1 MRNPIIR
8 AIFLSWLIAGG
19 LVSGAVRA
27 ETEILS
33 LNPASLRGMTL
44 ESIPPWPDDMVLS
57 GTNEHR
63 QKILHEG
70 EFVIALYEAM
80 PATIDVAIPYTY
92 DEYVLVLE
100 GSVVLTSTEGVRQE
114 YQTGDQFL
122 VPKGWTGTWEMPS
135 RFRELIIVETEQWEA
150 SDSLLAALFANPSKA
165 DPNAPAVLPLLANTL
180 QQAELDNLPPW
191 PEGVVL
197 TGTNAHGQKVLHE
210 GQLVSVLYGAEAA
223 LLEVGAPF
231 PYDEYVFVVEGQV
244 ILTSKGGSPKTFG
257 VGDSFLVPKGWMG
270 TWDMPVKYREKI
282 IVETKAWNIDEG

>member
-1 MRNPIIR
+1 MCYSIIR
-8 AIFLSWLIAGG
+8 AVCLGWLIGGG
-19 LVSGAVRA
+19 LMSAVA
-27 ETEILS
+27 HAATEILS
-33 LNPASLRGMTL
+33 LNSTSLKEMTL

-100 GSVVLTSTEGVRQE
+100 GSVVLTSSEGVRQE

-122 VPKGWTGTWEMPS
+122 VPEGWTGTWEMPS
-135 RFRELIIVETEQWEA
+135 RFRELIVVESEQWEA
-150 SDSLLAALFANPSKA
+150 SDSLLASLFAGPKNSESG
-165 DPNAPAVLPLLANTL
+165 APAVLPLLADAL
-180 QQAELDNLPPW
+180 QQTELDSLPPW
-191 PEGVVL
+191 PDGVVI

-231 PYDEYVFVVEGQV
+231 PYDEYVFVIEGEV
-244 ILTSKGGSPKTFG
+244 ILTTKGGSPKTFG
-257 VGDSFLVPKGWMG
+257 AGDSFLVPKGWTG

>member
-1 MRNPIIR
+1 MRNPSIR
-8 AIFLSWLIAGG
+8 AVFLSWLIAGG
-19 LVSGAVRA
+19 LMSGAVRA

-33 LNPASLRGMTL
+33 LNPASLREMPL

-57 GTNEHR
+57 GTNEHW

-122 VPKGWTGTWEMPS
+122 VPQGWTGTWEMPS
-135 RFRELIIVETEQWEA
+135 RFRELIIVETDQWEA
-150 SDSLLAALFANPSKA
+150 SDSLLAALFASPPKA
-165 DPNAPAVLPLLANTL
+165 GSSAPAVLPLLANTL
-180 QQAELDNLPPW
+180 QQAELDSLPPW

>member
-1 MRNPIIR
+1 MSEV
-8 AIFLSWLIAGG
+8 A
-19 LVSGAVRA
+19 RA

-33 LNPASLRGMTL
+33 LNSAALREMTL
-44 ESIPPWPDDMVLS
+44 ESLPPWPDEMVLS
-57 GTNEHR
+57 GTNEHW
-63 QKILHEG
+63 QTMLHKG

-100 GSVVLTSTEGVRQE
+100 GSVVLISTEGVRQE

-122 VPKGWTGTWEMPS
+122 VPQGWTGTWEMPN

-150 SDSLLAALFANPSKA
+150 SESLLAALFASPQKSGA
-165 DPNAPAVLPLLANTL
+165 VAPTVLPLLADVL
-180 QQAELDNLPPW
+180 QQAELDSLPPW
-191 PEGVVL
+191 PEGVVM

-231 PYDEYVFVVEGQV
+231 PYDEYVFVVEGEV

-257 VGDSFLVPKGWMG
+257 VGDSFLVPKGLMG
-270 TWDMPVKYREKI
+270 TWDMPVQYREKI
-282 IVETKAWNIDEG
+282 IVETKAWNIAEG

>member
-1 MRNPIIR
+1 MRNIFIR
-8 AIFLSWLIAGG
+8 AVFLGWIIVGG
-19 LVSGAVRA
+19 LMFGVAHA

-33 LNPASLRGMTL
+33 LNSGALREMTL
-44 ESIPPWPDDMVLS
+44 KRLPPWPEQMVLS
-57 GTNEHR
+57 GTNEHW

-100 GSVVLTSTEGVRQE
+100 GSVALISTEGVRQE

-122 VPKGWTGTWEMPS
+122 VPQGWMGTWEMPS

-150 SDSLLAALFANPSKA
+150 SESLLAALFASPQKSGTVV
-165 DPNAPAVLPLLANTL
+165 PTLLPLLADVL
-180 QQAELDNLPPW
+180 QQAELDSLPPW
-191 PEGVVL
+191 PEGVVM

-231 PYDEYVFVVEGQV
+231 PYDEYVFVVEGEV

-270 TWDMPVKYREKI
+270 TWDMPVQYREKI
-282 IVETKAWNIDEG
+282 IVEAKAWNIAEG

>member
-1 MRNPIIR
+1 MFYPIIR
-8 AIFLSWLIAGG
+8 AICLGWLIGG
-19 LVSGAVRA
+19 SVMPGVAQA
-27 ETEILS
+27 ATEILS

-122 VPKGWTGTWEMPS
+122 VPRGWTGTWEMPS

-150 SDSLLAALFANPSKA
+150 SDSLLAALFANPPKA
-165 DPNAPAVLPLLANTL
+165 DPNAPAVLLLLANTL
-180 QQAELDNLPPW
+180 QQAELDSLPPW
-191 PEGVVL
+191 PECVVL

>member
-180 QQAELDNLPPW
+180 QQAELDSLPPW

>member
-1 MRNPIIR
+1 MCYSIIR
-8 AIFLSWLIAGG
+8 AVCLGWLIGGG
-19 LVSGAVRA
+19 LMSAVA
-27 ETEILS
+27 HAATEILS
-33 LNPASLRGMTL
+33 LNSTSLKEMTL

-57 GTNEHR
+57 GTNEHW

-100 GSVVLTSTEGVRQE
+100 GSVVLTSSEGVRQE

-122 VPKGWTGTWEMPS
+122 VPEGWTGTWEMPS
-135 RFRELIIVETEQWEA
+135 RFRELIVVESEQWEA
-150 SDSLLAALFANPSKA
+150 SESLLAPLFAGPKNSESG
-165 DPNAPAVLPLLANTL
+165 APAVLPLLADAL
-180 QQAELDNLPPW
+180 QQTELDSLPPW
-191 PEGVVL
+191 PDGVVI

-210 GQLVSVLYGAEAA
+210 GQLVSALYGAEAA

-231 PYDEYVFVVEGQV
+231 PYDEYVFVIEGEV
-244 ILTSKGGSPKTFG
+244 ILTTKGGSPKTFG
-257 VGDSFLVPKGWMG
+257 AGDSFLVPKGWTG

>member
-8 AIFLSWLIAGG
+8 AVFLSWLIAGG
-19 LVSGAVRA
+19 LMSGVAQA

-33 LNPASLRGMTL
+33 LNSAALREMTL
-44 ESIPPWPDDMVLS
+44 ESLPPWPDDMVLS
-57 GTNEHR
+57 GTNEHG

-100 GSVVLTSTEGVRQE
+100 GSVVLISTEGVRQE

-122 VPKGWTGTWEMPS
+122 VPRGWTGTWEMPS
-135 RFRELIIVETEQWEA
+135 RFRELIIVETDQWEA
-150 SDSLLAALFANPSKA
+150 SESLLAALFASPQKSGTV
-165 DPNAPAVLPLLANTL
+165 APTVLPLLADAL
-180 QQAELDNLPPW
+180 QQAELESLPPW
-191 PEGVVL
+191 PEGVVMR
-197 TGTNAHGQKVLHE
+197 GTNAHGQKVLHE

-231 PYDEYVFVVEGQV
+231 PYDEYVFVVEGEV

-257 VGDSFLVPKGWMG
+257 VGDSFLVPKGWRG
-270 TWDMPVKYREKI
+270 TWDMPVQYREKI
-282 IVETKAWNIDEG
+282 IVETKAWNSAEG

>member
-8 AIFLSWLIAGG
+8 AVFLSWLIAGG
-19 LVSGAVRA
+19 LMSGAVRA

-33 LNPASLRGMTL
+33 LNPASLREMAL
-44 ESIPPWPDDMVLS
+44 ESLPPWPDDMLLS
-57 GTNEHR
+57 GTNEHG

-122 VPKGWTGTWEMPS
+122 VPQGWTGTWEMPS
-135 RFRELIIVETEQWEA
+135 RFRELIIVETDQWEA
-150 SDSLLAALFANPSKA
+150 SESLLAALFASPPKA
-165 DPNAPAVLPLLANTL
+165 GSSAPAVLPLLANTL
-180 QQAELDNLPPW
+180 QQAELDSLPPW
-191 PEGVVL
+191 PEGVVI
-197 TGTNAHGQKVLHE
+197 TGANAHGQKVLHE

-231 PYDEYVFVVEGQV
+231 PYDEYVFVVEGEV

-282 IVETKAWNIDEG
+282 IVETKAWNIAEG

>member
-8 AIFLSWLIAGG
+8 AFFLSWLIAGG

-44 ESIPPWPDDMVLS
+44 ESLPPWPDDMVLS

-180 QQAELDNLPPW
+180 QQAELDSLPPW

>member
-1 MRNPIIR
+1 MFYPIIR
-8 AIFLSWLIAGG
+8 AICLGWLIGG
-19 LVSGAVRA
+19 SVMPGVAQA
-27 ETEILS
+27 ATEILS

-122 VPKGWTGTWEMPS
+122 VPRGWTGTWEIGR
-135 RFRELIIVETEQWEA
+135 RFDTPGEH
-150 SDSLLAALFANPSKA
+150 
-165 DPNAPAVLPLLANTL
+165 L
-180 QQAELDNLPPW
+180 Q
-191 PEGVVL
+191 
-197 TGTNAHGQKVLHE
+197 
-210 GQLVSVLYGAEAA
+210 
-223 LLEVGAPF
+223 
-231 PYDEYVFVVEGQV
+231 
-244 ILTSKGGSPKTFG
+244 
-257 VGDSFLVPKGWMG
+257 
-270 TWDMPVKYREKI
+270 
-282 IVETKAWNIDEG
+282 

>member
-1 MRNPIIR
+1 MFYPIIR
-8 AIFLSWLIAGG
+8 AICLGWLIGG
-19 LVSGAVRA
+19 SVMPGVAQA
-27 ETEILS
+27 ATEILS

-122 VPKGWTGTWEMPS
+122 VPQGWTGTWEMPS
-135 RFRELIIVETEQWEA
+135 RFRELIIVEAEQWEA
-150 SDSLLAALFANPSKA
+150 SDSLLEALSASPPKA
-165 DPNAPAVLPLLANTL
+165 GSSAPEALPLLANTL
-180 QQAELDNLPPW
+180 QQAELDSLPPW

-244 ILTSKGGSPKTFG
+244 ILTSTGGSPKTFG

>member
-1 MRNPIIR
+1 M
-8 AIFLSWLIAGG
+8 A
-19 LVSGAVRA
+19 
-27 ETEILS
+27 
-33 LNPASLRGMTL
+33 L
-44 ESIPPWPDDMVLS
+44 ESLPPWPDDMLLS
-57 GTNEHR
+57 GTNEHG

-122 VPKGWTGTWEMPS
+122 VPQGWTGTWEMPS
-135 RFRELIIVETEQWEA
+135 RFRELIIVETDQWEA
-150 SDSLLAALFANPSKA
+150 SDSLLAALFASPPKA
-165 DPNAPAVLPLLANTL
+165 GSSAPAVLPLLANTL
-180 QQAELDNLPPW
+180 QQAELDSLPPW
-191 PEGVVL
+191 PEGVVI

-231 PYDEYVFVVEGQV
+231 PYDEYVFVVEGEV

-282 IVETKAWNIDEG
+282 IVETKAWNIAEG

>member
-1 MRNPIIR
+1 MFYPIIR
-8 AIFLSWLIAGG
+8 AVCLGWLIGG
-19 LVSGAVRA
+19 SVMSGVVQAA
-27 ETEILS
+27 TEILS
-33 LNPASLRGMTL
+33 LNPASLREMTL

-57 GTNEHR
+57 GTNEHW

-80 PATIDVAIPYTY
+80 PATIDVAVPYTY

-100 GSVVLTSTEGVRQE
+100 GSVVLTSTEGVRQA

-122 VPKGWTGTWEMPS
+122 VPQGWTGTWEMPS

-150 SDSLLAALFANPSKA
+150 SDSLLAALFANPPKA

-180 QQAELDNLPPW
+180 QQAELDSLPPW

-223 LLEVGAPF
+223 LLDVGAPF

-244 ILTSKGGSPKTFG
+244 ILTSEGGSPKTFG

>member
-1 MRNPIIR
+1 MRNPSIR
-8 AIFLSWLIAGG
+8 AVFLSWLIAGG
-19 LVSGAVRA
+19 LMSGAVRA

-33 LNPASLRGMTL
+33 LNPASLREMTL

-57 GTNEHR
+57 GTNEHW

-122 VPKGWTGTWEMPS
+122 VPQGWTGTWEMPS
-135 RFRELIIVETEQWEA
+135 RFRELIIVETDQWEA
-150 SDSLLAALFANPSKA
+150 SDSLLAALFASPPKA
-165 DPNAPAVLPLLANTL
+165 GSSAPAVLPLLANTL
-180 QQAELDNLPPW
+180 QQAELDSLPPW

-231 PYDEYVFVVEGQV
+231 PYDEYVFVVEGEV

-282 IVETKAWNIDEG
+282 IVEAKAWNEAEG

>member
-1 MRNPIIR
+1 MRNIFIR
-8 AIFLSWLIAGG
+8 ALFLNWIILGG
-19 LVSGAVRA
+19 LMSEVAHA

-33 LNPASLRGMTL
+33 LNSAALREMTL
-44 ESIPPWPDDMVLS
+44 ESLPPWPDEMVLS
-57 GTNEHR
+57 GTNEHW
-63 QKILHEG
+63 QTMLHKG

-100 GSVVLTSTEGVRQE
+100 GSVVLISTEGVRQE

-122 VPKGWTGTWEMPS
+122 VPQGWTGTWEMPN

-150 SDSLLAALFANPSKA
+150 SESLLAALFASPQKSGA
-165 DPNAPAVLPLLANTL
+165 VAPTVLPLLADVL
-180 QQAELDNLPPW
+180 QQAELDSLPPW
-191 PEGVVL
+191 PAGVVM
-197 TGTNAHGQKVLHE
+197 TGTNAHGQKVLHK

-231 PYDEYVFVVEGQV
+231 PYDEYVFVVEGEV

-270 TWDMPVKYREKI
+270 TWDMPVQYREKI
-282 IVETKAWNIDEG
+282 IVETKAWNIAEG